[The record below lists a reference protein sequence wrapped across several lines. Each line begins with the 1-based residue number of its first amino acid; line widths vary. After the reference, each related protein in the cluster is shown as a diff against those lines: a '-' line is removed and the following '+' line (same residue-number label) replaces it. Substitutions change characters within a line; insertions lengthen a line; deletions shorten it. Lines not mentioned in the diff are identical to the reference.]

1 MASSDCKVMAI
12 WNASLPRTKKQ
23 VRQLLECLVTMQI
36 GLDYYTRLPVMQPQI
51 MLCGAMNF
59 FVLSNLL

>member
-23 VRQLLECLVTMQI
+23 VTQLLGWLVIIAALFRTMRI
-36 GLDYYTRLPVMQPQI
+36 RLDYYTRLPVMQPLI
-51 MLCGAMNF
+51 VLCGAMN
-59 FVLSNLL
+59 